1 MDLKIEVL
9 NAISAQNPILNEKLR
24 LLLESLEMLIFQQIE
39 VHRLGALTEDNEL
52 GGHTSTIDQKTDGV
66 LILIFFKDRPSDRS
80 SLIHETA

>member
-39 VHRLGALTEDNEL
+39 VHRLGALTEDNAL
-52 GGHTSTIDQKTDGV
+52 GDHTSIIDQ
-66 LILIFFKDRPSDRS
+66 
-80 SLIHETA
+80 